1 MIPRPLL
8 LTLTAALLAAC
19 QTTTITTASRVPL
32 PAAYESA
39 PTAAQA
45 DDISRWWQ
53 QWQDPVLDRL
63 IARALAHNPDIA
75 IARSRL
81 QEARAIA
88 RLADADLGPTVGLGA
103 NAYRLDTN
111 LQNPISA
118 DTRALL
124 AQNPLAGNI
133 RDNRLQKH
141 ADILGLGLSA
151 SWEPDI
157 FGQKQSDADAARHAA
172 LATAEQTHAAQLLI
186 SAEIA
191 DQYHRARATEARKRA
206 ADTTITTLEQLARY
220 IEARYQAGHT
230 TAYEKDE
237 IQSRLSA
244 AKAKRSTLDAEKNA
258 AVRAI
263 AILCGDTPQHYRL
276 PDSPRDTLAH
286 PPAAPRGQTP
296 QGLIERRP
304 DLRARAAETQAY
316 AAKLASA
323 KADLLPRIKL
333 DFLGQGILNI
343 DGDHA
348 LKGWMSLLTAGIQVP
363 IYTHGRIQ
371 ANIDAADAR
380 LKTALLQYDR
390 TLLQALADV
399 DNAYQGEA
407 ALAEQEQHLSEAL
420 ANAEQQAADAE
431 KLYRYGNKTLA
442 EALTARLNAVQ
453 TEEALIQNRLAHA
466 QMLTALYKALGGGW
480 IADSTP
486 NP

>member
-32 PAAYESA
+32 PAAYDSA
-39 PTAAQA
+39 PVAAQP
-45 DDISRWWQ
+45 DDISRWWR

-124 AQNPLAGNI
+124 AQNPLAGSI

-141 ADILGLGLSA
+141 ADILSLGLSA
-151 SWEPDI
+151 SWEPDL

-304 DLRARAAETQAY
+304 DLRAQAAQVNAY
-316 AAKLASA
+316 AAKFASA
-323 KADLLPRIKL
+323 KADLLPRFTIS
-333 DFLGQGILNI
+333 FMGQGGRIGV
-343 DGDHA
+343 DGDRSLTGWASLLSVGIQTPLFTNGRIKANIQATDARLQTA
-348 LKGWMSLLTAGIQVP
+348 LLEYDKRLLTALGE
-363 IYTHGRIQ
+363 
-371 ANIDAADAR
+371 
-380 LKTALLQYDR
+380 
-390 TLLQALADV
+390 V
-399 DNAYQGEA
+399 DSAYQGVES
-407 ALAEQEQHLSEAL
+407 LSRQTELLQTAH
-420 ANAEQQAADAE
+420 NQAARHATDTE
-431 KLYRYGNKTLA
+431 KMFRNGYKTLDVVLKAHIA
-442 EALTARLNAVQ
+442 EGQMQENLIAARLA
-453 TEEALIQNRLAHA
+453 RA
-466 QMLTALYKALGGGW
+466 QMLVSLYKALGGGW
-480 IADSTP
+480 SK
-486 NP
+486 

>member
-1 MIPRPLL
+1 M
-8 LTLTAALLAAC
+8 
-19 QTTTITTASRVPL
+19 S
-32 PAAYESA
+32 
-39 PTAAQA
+39 
-45 DDISRWWQ
+45 
-53 QWQDPVLDRL
+53 
-63 IARALAHNPDIA
+63 
-75 IARSRL
+75 
-81 QEARAIA
+81 
-88 RLADADLGPTVGLGA
+88 
-103 NAYRLDTN
+103 
-111 LQNPISA
+111 
-118 DTRALL
+118 
-124 AQNPLAGNI
+124 
-133 RDNRLQKH
+133 
-141 ADILGLGLSA
+141 
-151 SWEPDI
+151 
-157 FGQKQSDADAARHAA
+157 
-172 LATAEQTHAAQLLI
+172 
-186 SAEIA
+186 
-191 DQYHRARATEARKRA
+191 
-206 ADTTITTLEQLARY
+206 
-220 IEARYQAGHT
+220 
-230 TAYEKDE
+230 
-237 IQSRLSA
+237 
-244 AKAKRSTLDAEKNA
+244 
-258 AVRAI
+258 AI

-286 PPAAPRGQTP
+286 PPATPRGQTP

-333 DFLGQGILNI
+333 DFLGQGLLNI

-453 TEEALIQNRLAHA
+453 VEEALIQNRLAHA

>member
-1 MIPRPLL
+1 MTMIPRPLL
-8 LTLTAALLAAC
+8 LTLTAALLSAC
-19 QTTTITTASRVPL
+19 QTTTITTASRVSL

-39 PTAAQA
+39 PTATQA
-45 DDISRWWQ
+45 DDISRWWR

-124 AQNPLAGNI
+124 AQNPLAGSI

-141 ADILGLGLSA
+141 ADILSLGLSA
-151 SWEPDI
+151 SWEPDL

-206 ADTTITTLEQLARY
+206 ADTTIATLEQLARY

-263 AILCGDTPQHYRL
+263 AILCGDIPQHYRL

-348 LKGWMSLLTAGIQVP
+348 LKGWMNLLTAGIQVP
-363 IYTHGRIQ
+363 LYTHGRIQ

-390 TLLQALADV
+390 TLLQALAEV
-399 DNAYQGEA
+399 DTAYHNQNALVQQN
-407 ALAEQEQHLSEAL
+407 ALLVQAHRQTDK
-420 ANAEQQAADAE
+420 QAADAE
-431 KLYRYGNKTLA
+431 KLFRYGGKTLDNV
-442 EALTARLNAVQ
+442 LTARLHEIQAQENLIAAQLARAQ
-453 TEEALIQNRLAHA
+453 TLVG
-466 QMLTALYKALGGGW
+466 LYKALGGGW
-480 IADSTP
+480 QGVAGE
-486 NP
+486 